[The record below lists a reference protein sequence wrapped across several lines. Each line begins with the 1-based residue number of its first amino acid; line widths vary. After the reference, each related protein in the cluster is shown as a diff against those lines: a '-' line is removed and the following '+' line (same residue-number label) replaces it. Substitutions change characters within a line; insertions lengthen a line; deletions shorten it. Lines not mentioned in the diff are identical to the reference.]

1 MKLRKGVKGCN
12 GATFNADDVVYTF
25 ARAKSVSGAAPIGWF
40 LSNVGSIAG
49 FTPDVFGKDP
59 KAKELG
65 DEVKKISGDDSWWNV
80 RAKGGVTGFI
90 SAASVTDRKVILSST
105 GKVSGVGVDTAD
117 VVMAG
122 KGFNKQI
129 EESYAR
135 NGNLNYKAVN
145 KLEAI
150 RIGESDQLRFSQEG
164 QLIGGK

>member
-1 MKLRKGVKGCN
+1 MKFKPQDRCVFLLSLLLMISSASAEDLGYVQVRTAKLR
-12 GATFNADDVVYTF
+12 
-25 ARAKSVSGAAPIGWF
+25 SSAAPYASSVAT
-40 LSNVGSIAG
+40 LSY
-49 FTPDVFGKDP
+49 
-59 KAKELG
+59 G